1 MSRRAFCFYKGDNV
15 KKFIIG
21 FIVGSLLGG
30 GIAYAATRN
39 IILQSADG
47 IAISAANPLYI
58 QLN

>member
-1 MSRRAFCFYKGDNV
+1 MKNFV
-15 KKFIIG
+15 IG
-21 FIVGSLLGG
+21 LLIGITLGG

-47 IAISAANPLYI
+47 IAISASNPLPI